1 MVFISFRQDSKIPRL
16 FVFLYKPK
24 MQMMKGKRYFLVFLL
39 AAVLAVGCTPDRPA
53 TESGKTIDT
62 SEDAADN
69 SKTRAEAIVD
79 YTP

>member
-1 MVFISFRQDSKIPRL
+1 
-16 FVFLYKPK
+16 

-39 AAVLAVGCTPDRPA
+39 AAALAVGCTPDRPS
-53 TESGKTIDT
+53 TEPGRNIDT

-69 SKTRAEAIVD
+69 SKTRAEVVD

>member
-1 MVFISFRQDSKIPRL
+1 
-16 FVFLYKPK
+16 
-24 MQMMKGKRYFLVFLL
+24 MQMMKGKHYFLVFLL
-39 AAVLAVGCTPDRPA
+39 AAVLAVGCTSDRPA

-69 SKTRAEAIVD
+69 SKTRAEAVVD

>member
-1 MVFISFRQDSKIPRL
+1 
-16 FVFLYKPK
+16 

-39 AAVLAVGCTPDRPA
+39 AAALAVGCTPDRPS
-53 TESGKTIDT
+53 TEPGRNIDT

-69 SKTRAEAIVD
+69 TKTRAEVVD